1 MAKTISR
8 ALAIALL
15 ALCACAGTAETRT
28 RTALEVIG
36 QAGEGAYALAQA
48 QCQREQSSYA
58 SAGAQAALE
67 ASITRCDDVYG
78 VFEQIAAL
86 HGATA
91 AALERGDLE
100 EAQVMLAQV
109 SRMWAELRGAP

>member
-1 MAKTISR
+1 MKKIKHV
-8 ALAIALL
+8 LAIFIL
-15 ALCACAGTAETRT
+15 ALCACTGTAETRA

-36 QAGEGAYALAQA
+36 QAGEGAYALAQS
-48 QCQREQSSYA
+48 QCQREQSAYA
-58 SAGAQAALE
+58 AIGSQAALE
-67 ASITRCDDVYG
+67 ASIARCEY
-78 VFEQIAAL
+78 VFDAFEHIAAL
-86 HGATA
+86 HAAAA